1 MIWFEWKKIFGRRLN
16 IIAMIS
22 GYVLIAV
29 CMFNYITQGRF
40 YDKTTDTYLEGME
53 SFSRSREQAAQQT
66 KIITDEY
73 ITQLVQQIQNYQ
85 LDLERDD
92 AYMEVIRPLG
102 DIFYFTVKNY
112 TDMREEIID
121 NNVLNAIDLSKGAQF
136 YKQRMAKIKDYL
148 NMDFSSGNYKE
159 AEKQY
164 WIQKAENVE
173 VPFRW
178 GSKREMSTIWEIIN
192 IGFYLVFVIII
203 CVSPVFASEYESGA
217 AALLLTTKF
226 GKNRLIY
233 TKILA
238 SVIFTV
244 GYLTLGN
251 LLAVATIGL
260 LLGFHG
266 ADLPVQLWN
275 SVIPY
280 SMNAAQVCLLTF
292 VIILLISITIALFL
306 LCCSA
311 GLRSS
316 LAVLVI
322 GVTIMIAPAFFP
334 MSKESGLWNHLNYLF
349 PVRAIDVKEMLG
361 SFVSYTV
368 GNFVISYLAMVVIV
382 YTAVSA
388 AALAFTRKGFV
399 RGSLRGK

>member
-29 CMFNYITQGRF
+29 CMFNYITQERF

-102 DIFYFTVKNY
+102 DIFYFRVQNC

>member
-1 MIWFEWKKIFGRRLN
+1 MIWFEWKKIFGRKLN

-29 CMFNYITQGRF
+29 CMFSYITQERF
-40 YDKTTDTYLEGME
+40 YDKTTDTYIEGIE
-53 SFSRSREQAAQQT
+53 SFSRSREQAEQQT
-66 KIITDEY
+66 EIITDEY
-73 ITQLVQQIQNYQ
+73 ITQLVQKIQSYQ
-85 LDLERDD
+85 LDLESDE

-102 DIFYFTVKNY
+102 DIFYFIAKNY

-121 NNVLNAIDLSKGAQF
+121 RNALNAIDLSKRAQF
-136 YKQRMAKIKDYL
+136 YNQRMTKIKDYL
-148 NMDFSSGNYKE
+148 KMDFSFGNYKE

-178 GSKREMSTIWEIIN
+178 GSKREMSTMWDIIN

-226 GKNRLIY
+226 GKNRLVY
-233 TKILA
+233 SKILV
-238 SVIFTV
+238 SVLFTV

-251 LLAVATIGL
+251 LLAVGAIGL
-260 LLGFHG
+260 LLGFQG

-280 SMNAAQVCLLTF
+280 SLNAAQVCILTF
-292 VIILLISITIALFL
+292 VIILLISITITLFL

-334 MSKESGLWNHLNYLF
+334 MSKESGLWNHVNYLF
-349 PVRAIDVKEMLG
+349 PVRAIAVKEMLG

-382 YTAVSA
+382 YTAVSV

-399 RGSLRGK
+399 RGK

>member
-29 CMFNYITQGRF
+29 CMFNYITQERF

-73 ITQLVQQIQNYQ
+73 ITHLVQQIQNYQ

-334 MSKESGLWNHLNYLF
+334 MSKESGLLNHLNYLF

>member
-29 CMFNYITQGRF
+29 CMFNYITQERF

-217 AALLLTTKF
+217 AALP
-226 GKNRLIY
+226 G
-233 TKILA
+233 
-238 SVIFTV
+238 S
-244 GYLTLGN
+244 
-251 LLAVATIGL
+251 
-260 LLGFHG
+260 
-266 ADLPVQLWN
+266 
-275 SVIPY
+275 
-280 SMNAAQVCLLTF
+280 
-292 VIILLISITIALFL
+292 AL
-306 LCCSA
+306 
-311 GLRSS
+311 
-316 LAVLVI
+316 
-322 GVTIMIAPAFFP
+322 
-334 MSKESGLWNHLNYLF
+334 
-349 PVRAIDVKEMLG
+349 
-361 SFVSYTV
+361 
-368 GNFVISYLAMVVIV
+368 
-382 YTAVSA
+382 
-388 AALAFTRKGFV
+388 
-399 RGSLRGK
+399 

>member
-29 CMFNYITQGRF
+29 CMFNYITQERF

-292 VIILLISITIALFL
+292 AIILLISITIALFL

>member
-1 MIWFEWKKIFGRRLN
+1 MIWFEWKKIFGRKLN

-29 CMFNYITQGRF
+29 CIFSYITQESF
-40 YDKTTDTYLEGME
+40 YDKTTDTYIEGME

-73 ITQLVQQIQNYQ
+73 ITQLVQEIQNYQ
-85 LDLERDD
+85 LDLESDD
-92 AYMEVIRPLG
+92 AYLKVIRPLG
-102 DIFYFTVKNY
+102 DIFYFTAKNY
-112 TDMREEIID
+112 TDMREKMID
-121 NNVLNAIDLSKGAQF
+121 NNVLNAVDLSKGAQF
-136 YKQRMAKIKDYL
+136 YKQRMTKIKDYL
-148 NMDFSSGNYKE
+148 NMDFSFGNYKE
-159 AEKQY
+159 VEKQY
-164 WIQKAENVE
+164 WLRKAENVE

-178 GSKREMSTIWEIIN
+178 GSKREMSTIWDIIN
-192 IGFYLVFVIII
+192 IGFYLIFVIII

-226 GKNRLIY
+226 GKNRLVY
-233 TKILA
+233 TKILV
-238 SVIFTV
+238 SMLFTV

-251 LLAVATIGL
+251 LLTVGGIGL

-280 SMNAAQVCLLTF
+280 SLNAAQVCFLSF
-292 VIILLISITIALFL
+292 AIILLISITIALLL

-334 MSKESGLWNHLNYLF
+334 MSKESGLWNHINYLF

-361 SFVSYTV
+361 AFVSYTV
-368 GNFVISYLAMVVIV
+368 GNFVVSYLVMVIIV
-382 YTAVSA
+382 YTVVSA